1 MLGLVLLFFFLA
13 LISGLLGFTSL
24 MVASAHIAQIL
35 FIIFLILF
43 AFSLVLFI
51 LKKMQLTIAESLQG
65 GTSLLAWVLTFFVIA
80 LIAGLLGFTGV
91 MAATAGIAKILFV
104 IFIVLFVVSV
114 IMHFIRKSPR

>member
-1 MLGLVLLFFFLA
+1 MLGFVLLFFFLA

-65 GTSLLAWVLTFFVIA
+65 GTSMLAWA
-80 LIAGLLGFTGV
+80 L
-91 MAATAGIAKILFV
+91 
-104 IFIVLFVVSV
+104 
-114 IMHFIRKSPR
+114 